1 MRHMPFVNGRYT
13 PDKGDNSQKE
23 PGDKRGLFRRKREK
37 QEQPQL
43 TPEELELIEQE
54 RARQAE
60 ESAAYFE
67 ELIHNDDPDLTKLN
81 ELIQTQKKKESS
93 PWHRCSPGIKVLLT
107 ALLLGC
113 ILLMFISMAFASATM
128 LVGSL
133 AAMAVLSLVYFIAVP
148 R

>member
-1 MRHMPFVNGRYT
+1 MPFVNGRYT
-13 PDKGDNSQKE
+13 PDKGDSMKKE

-81 ELIQTQKKKESS
+81 ELILTQKKKESS
-93 PWHRCSPGIKVLLT
+93 PWHRFSPGIKVLLT

-148 R
+148 RR